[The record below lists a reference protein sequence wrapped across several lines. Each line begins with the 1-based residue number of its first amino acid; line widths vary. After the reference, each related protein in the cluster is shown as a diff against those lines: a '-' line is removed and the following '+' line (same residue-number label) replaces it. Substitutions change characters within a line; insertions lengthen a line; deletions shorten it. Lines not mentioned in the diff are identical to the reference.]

1 MQTQTAIGSL
11 ALAPADDALFHR
23 IWPRAMVAL
32 GLGLTAAW
40 TCLLG
45 YGVVS
50 LIALA
55 F

>member
-1 MQTQTAIGSL
+1 MQTQKAIGSL

-23 IWPRAMVAL
+23 IWPRAIITL

-40 TCLLG
+40 TGLLG
-45 YGVVS
+45 YGLVR